1 MKNNLQGI
9 KMFKKIL
16 FVCVHNSARSQ
27 MAEAFAKKYG
37 GDKVFV
43 ESAGLEPGE
52 LNQDVVKVMAEKGI
66 DISGNKT
73 KSVFDFFKEGRT
85 YNYVIAVCDKEA
97 AEKCPLF
104 PGFSEKIHWAF
115 PDPSAVTGTED
126 KRLEE
131 IRKIRD
137 EIEDRIKD
145 FFKELTIING

>member
-1 MKNNLQGI
+1 MV
-9 KMFKKIL
+9 KKIL

-27 MAEAFAKKYG
+27 MAEAFAKKHG

-97 AEKCPLF
+97 AEKCPIF
-104 PGFSEKIHWAF
+104 PGFSERLHWPL
-115 PDPSAVTGTED
+115 PDPSAVTGSEEE
-126 KRLEE
+126 RLEE

-137 EIEDRIKD
+137 EIEDRV
-145 FFKELTIING
+145 KEFLAPTYTS

>member
-1 MKNNLQGI
+1 MV
-9 KMFKKIL
+9 KKIL

-85 YNYVIAVCDKEA
+85 YSYVIAVCENEA
-97 AEKCPLF
+97 AEKCPIF
-104 PGFSEKIHWAF
+104 PGFSERLHWPL
-115 PDPSAVTGTED
+115 PDPSAVTGSEEE
-126 KRLEE
+126 RLKE

-137 EIEDRIKD
+137 EIENRV
-145 FFKELTIING
+145 KEFLTLIYTS